1 MAEELKKARG
11 VRRSKLGSFTRKKNH
26 ISQLLEGGANS
37 EKLKSEYS
45 ELVAAFKRL
54 EEAQENIL
62 ILLEEDEMDAEET
75 FMEDPAKVL
84 AEIDIQ
90 IGTAKEGQKRLQ
102 EELQNKERDDAA
114 ATKKQRD
121 SAVAVFRAS
130 VESFGKPSINLAQLS
145 SEGNISVADMRLEIS
160 KRKCM
165 QG

>member
-1 MAEELKKARG
+1 MWGYCYHSWEMADELKKARG

-54 EEAQENIL
+54 EETQENIL
-62 ILLEEDEMDAEET
+62 ILLEVDEMDAEES
-75 FMEDPAKVL
+75 FMDDPAKTL

-90 IGTAKEGQKRLQ
+90 IGTAKETEDQKRLQ

-114 ATKKQRD
+114 ATKKEQD
-121 SAVAVFRAS
+121 SAVAIFRAS
-130 VESFGKPSINLAQLS
+130 VESFGKPAIN
-145 SEGNISVADMRLEIS
+145 
-160 KRKCM
+160 
-165 QG
+165 